1 MLKGL
6 AMSLTPG
13 TKLGP
18 YEILAPLGAGG
29 MGEVYKAK
37 DTRLDRTVAIKVL
50 PAHVASH
57 PEVRQRFE
65 REARAVS
72 SLNHPHICTL
82 FDIGSENGIDF
93 MVMEHIEGDTL
104 ADRLKKGALPLDQ
117 ALQYGIEIAD
127 ALDKAHRQGVVH
139 RDLKP
144 GNIMLTKTGAK
155 LLDFGLAKMTA
166 AETNAGGLSAL
177 PTEAQPLTKEGSIL
191 GTFQYMAPEQLE
203 GNEADARS
211 DIFAFGS
218 VLYEMVTGKRAFE
231 GKSQA
236 SLIAAILEHEPPA
249 MSTLQTMTPPV
260 LDHVVRRCLAK
271 DPDER
276 WQTAHDLTAELNWI
290 VEAGSQPGVTSPLV
304 PGRRVSRRLAAGILG
319 FLLGSVFVWNLKPG
333 APTAGSVTRLR
344 MGLQPAEEIGGFF
357 LETVLAGWRP
367 TRTAVA
373 FSPDGRHLVYRG
385 GAGETWQL
393 YLRPMDQAE
402 ASPMPG
408 TEGAVGPFFSPDG
421 QWVGFWA
428 NGELRKV
435 RLTGGPSAAVC
446 ETPLLFGASWGEENT
461 IVFAQYTGGL
471 WSVSADGGTP
481 KELTTLREG
490 EVSHRLPEVLPGA
503 KAVIFTVS
511 KRSFE
516 WKDAEIAMQD
526 LATGE
531 RRVLVAEAADA
542 RYVRTGHLLYA
553 RLGTLMAVPFD
564 LERLEVTGG
573 SLPVIEGV
581 MQAVYAGHS
590 AIDTGAAQFSVSGA
604 GSLVYVEGGTYPLLR
619 KSLVWVDREGRAQPL
634 GGTERGYW
642 HPRLSPDG
650 RRVAVFISEPE
661 QRDIF
666 VYDISRGTLTR
677 VTQEGAN
684 AYPAWSP
691 DGKRVAFQSTTG
703 GPANIFWVQPD
714 GSALERLTT
723 SENRQYGPFDLERL
737 EVTGGSLPVIE
748 GVMQAVYAGHSA
760 IDTGAAQF
768 SVSGAGSLVYVEGGT
783 YPLLRKS
790 LVWVDREGRA
800 QPLGGTE
807 RGYWHPRLS
816 PDGRRVAV
824 FISEPEQRDI
834 FVYDISRGTLTRVTQ
849 EGANAYPAWSP
860 DGKRVAF
867 QSTTGGPANI
877 FWVQPDGS
885 ALERLTTS
893 ENRQYPASWSPDGK
907 ALAFLEGRDI
917 WVLPF
922 DNGEHEPRPV
932 VQTRF
937 EEEYPTFS
945 PDGRWLA
952 YTSDESGRREVYVQ
966 PYPGPG
972 PRTQISVEGGMS
984 PAWAR
989 NGRELF
995 YRVLSGGRWGGK
1007 RKMMA
1012 VKITTDPTFIAG
1024 KPRMLFEEAGYQP
1037 SEPFRSYDV
1046 AADGRFL
1053 MLEMAEQPSQR
1064 VTELRVV
1071 LNWFEELKR
1080 LVPTN

>member
-723 SENRQYGPFDLERL
+723 SENRQY
-737 EVTGGSLPVIE
+737 
-748 GVMQAVYAGHSA
+748 
-760 IDTGAAQF
+760 
-768 SVSGAGSLVYVEGGT
+768 
-783 YPLLRKS
+783 
-790 LVWVDREGRA
+790 
-800 QPLGGTE
+800 
-807 RGYWHPRLS
+807 
-816 PDGRRVAV
+816 
-824 FISEPEQRDI
+824 
-834 FVYDISRGTLTRVTQ
+834 
-849 EGANAYPAWSP
+849 
-860 DGKRVAF
+860 
-867 QSTTGGPANI
+867 
-877 FWVQPDGS
+877 
-885 ALERLTTS
+885 
-893 ENRQYPASWSPDGK
+893 PASWSPDGK

>member
-471 WSVSADGGTP
+471 WSVSADALHRGTP

-553 RLGTLMAVPFD
+553 RLGTLMAV
-564 LERLEVTGG
+564 
-573 SLPVIEGV
+573 
-581 MQAVYAGHS
+581 
-590 AIDTGAAQFSVSGA
+590 
-604 GSLVYVEGGTYPLLR
+604 
-619 KSLVWVDREGRAQPL
+619 
-634 GGTERGYW
+634 
-642 HPRLSPDG
+642 
-650 RRVAVFISEPE
+650 
-661 QRDIF
+661 
-666 VYDISRGTLTR
+666 
-677 VTQEGAN
+677 
-684 AYPAWSP
+684 
-691 DGKRVAFQSTTG
+691 
-703 GPANIFWVQPD
+703 
-714 GSALERLTT
+714 
-723 SENRQYGPFDLERL
+723 PFDLERL